1 MPILNRFYLSLQIIE
16 YEVDQCS
23 LSTTCVDCLST
34 GDALCGWCTLRSA
47 CMIRQSCLP
56 VLDRESDER
65 SVFAEGPT
73 DQCPSLTRAT
83 PSVIHLEQLTVRETA
98 CYSLKGLLLLNISFI
113 DRVFY
118 PFLPL
123 IILFSC

>member
-1 MPILNRFYLSLQIIE
+1 MLNLKRFSLSLQIIE

-23 LSTTCVDCLST
+23 LSTTCTDCLST
-34 GDALCGWCTLRSA
+34 GDILCGWYTLRSA
-47 CMIRQSCLP
+47 CMIRQSCLS
-56 VLDRESDER
+56 VLDRESEER
-65 SVFAEGPT
+65 SVFAEGST
-73 DQCPSLTRAT
+73 NQCPLLTRAT

-98 CYSLKGLLLLNISFI
+98 CYNLKGLLLLNIPFVA
-113 DRVFY
+113 RGFY